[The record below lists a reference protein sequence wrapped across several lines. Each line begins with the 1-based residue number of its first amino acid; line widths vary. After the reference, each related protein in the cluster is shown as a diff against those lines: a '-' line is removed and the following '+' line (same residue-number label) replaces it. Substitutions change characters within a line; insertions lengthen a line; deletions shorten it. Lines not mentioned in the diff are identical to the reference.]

1 MNLKMMIMKILK
13 KMIQIMKKV
22 KVKSKFLLEEEIKEE
37 INFFNI
43 LLLKKLIVWVLND
56 HIL

>member
-1 MNLKMMIMKILK
+1 
-13 KMIQIMKKV
+13 MKKV

-43 LLLKKLIVWVLND
+43 LLLKKLI
-56 HIL
+56 I